1 MERGLTRV
9 PEGEKPY
16 TAEEIRQ
23 IQTKLWNLLGK
34 QTQRYTMEESSSVRV
49 ETAQEL
55 LSSLLYCIRL
65 SLEGAENRRETL
77 LCGDYES
84 LVREGLQLVDR
95 QVREGLR
102 RYQAVCSYPPGVT
115 NRAYRD
121 TVAEIINFFRH
132 YDPQFFAH
140 IVSCTIDYP
149 LSLPVSEQLKGISY
163 LNAYLERL
171 MLENQLLR
179 RFRRAPLRA
188 LLQAACVDYED
199 LLVNLYEPVFQNTIG
214 LALLYRDVT
223 ELTVTEADRNELYAR
238 LEGLNRAQRGEAL
251 QRAAEELSRAL
262 GLDTPE
268 ERRYLSQ
275 SAERLLPRLN
285 VVLEHHNLEDLFVSF

>member
-77 LCGDYES
+77 LCGGYES
-84 LVREGLQLVDR
+84 LVRAGLGIVDG
-95 QVREGLR
+95 QVQEGLR
-102 RYQAVCSYPPGVT
+102 RYQAVCSHPPGVT
-115 NRAYRD
+115 NRAYRE
-121 TVAEIINFFRH
+121 TVENMIDFFRR

-140 IVSCTIDYP
+140 VVSCSIDYP
-149 LSLPVSEQLKGISY
+149 LFLPVSEQLQGISY

-179 RFRRAPLRA
+179 RFQRGPLRA
-188 LLQAACVDYED
+188 LLQAAYVDYED
-199 LLVNLYEPVFQNTIG
+199 LLVNLYEPVFQNGIG
-214 LALLYRDVT
+214 LALLHRDVT
-223 ELTVTEADRNELYAR
+223 ELTVTQAEQNELYAQ
-238 LEGLNRAQRGEAL
+238 LEGCNQAQRGAALQGAAEAL
-251 QRAAEELSRAL
+251 SEAL
-262 GLDTPE
+262 GMDTPE
-268 ERRYLSQ
+268 ERRYLSRC
-275 SAERLLPRLN
+275 AETLLPRLKI
-285 VVLEHHNLEDLFVSF
+285 VLEHHTLEGLFVSF